1 VRLMVMGRSLESFI
15 DAGYLHAVE
24 NGGFSPS
31 INADIVVC
39 NEVVRLAAY
48 KDEWFQDVSCVI
60 CMARPRSLR
69 DGDDSMYYG
78 TIVSLCNAVKSN
90 NVPRMLL
97 HGIPFVESNT
107 LRQSPTMSLLRR
119 AEKSARDVLEG
130 SSTSLTISR
139 ICEHSEIL
147 HLLEAVEMIGK

>member
-1 VRLMVMGRSLESFI
+1 
-15 DAGYLHAVE
+15 
-24 NGGFSPS
+24 
-31 INADIVVC
+31 
-39 NEVVRLAAY
+39 
-48 KDEWFQDVSCVI
+48 
-60 CMARPRSLR
+60 
-69 DGDDSMYYG
+69 MYYQ

-97 HGIPFVESNT
+97 HGIPFVESSIIS
-107 LRQSPTMSLLRR
+107 QSPTMSLLRR

-147 HLLEAVEMIGK
+147 HLLEAVEMIGQ